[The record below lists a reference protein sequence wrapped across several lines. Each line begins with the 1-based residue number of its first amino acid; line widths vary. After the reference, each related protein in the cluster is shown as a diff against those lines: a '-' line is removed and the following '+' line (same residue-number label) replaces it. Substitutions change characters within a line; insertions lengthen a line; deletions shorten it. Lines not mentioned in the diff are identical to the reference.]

1 MKEQELIV
9 EEKLGIKLGY
19 PIAEDDIG
27 HRLML
32 IWQAAAGEVTEEE
45 LALELGVQVRTARG
59 YVKKYQE
66 SGSSMFVARWSS
78 FQ

>member
-1 MKEQELIV
+1 MKEQELMK
-9 EEKLGIKLGY
+9 EEKLETKLAY

-32 IWQAAAGEVTEEE
+32 IWQAAAGEVTAEE

-59 YVKKYQE
+59 YVKKYGKVHIEWQ
-66 SGSSMFVARWSS
+66 SLYN
-78 FQ
+78 